1 MSQVC
6 GGPPTSES
14 VADLIE
20 PRPKGR
26 SFKFKLKDDTGGT
39 YISNVD
45 IDEDEALADMF
56 KKYGLRVATVKLIG
70 KK

>member
-6 GGPPTSES
+6 VGPPASES

-20 PRPKGR
+20 SRPKGR
-26 SFKFKLKDDTGGT
+26 SFKFRLHDGAGGT
-39 YISNVD
+39 YISPVD